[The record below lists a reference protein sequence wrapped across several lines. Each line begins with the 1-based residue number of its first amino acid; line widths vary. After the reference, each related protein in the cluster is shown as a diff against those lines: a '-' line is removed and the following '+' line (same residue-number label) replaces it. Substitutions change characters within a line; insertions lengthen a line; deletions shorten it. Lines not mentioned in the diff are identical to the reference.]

1 MTPPQGTVFARSR
14 TAHLSFVALTALV
27 LAGCSI
33 NAEPAPPQATP
44 VIAATPMFASD
55 EEALVAAEAAY
66 RNYIDVSD
74 QIARDG
80 GVNVER
86 LEPFIS
92 ADLYHQQIQEYA
104 DVASKGLRASGASMF
119 DSFKLESY
127 DPARDEIRA
136 YVCIRVANIRVMD
149 SAGNDVTPPDRNNDL
164 PLQIVF
170 ARGLESEQSLSIS
183 QSEVWPGTNFC

>member
-1 MTPPQGTVFARSR
+1 
-14 TAHLSFVALTALV
+14 
-27 LAGCSI
+27 
-33 NAEPAPPQATP
+33 
-44 VIAATPMFASD
+44 MFASD

-149 SAGNDVTPPDRNNDL
+149 SADNDVTPPDRNNDL